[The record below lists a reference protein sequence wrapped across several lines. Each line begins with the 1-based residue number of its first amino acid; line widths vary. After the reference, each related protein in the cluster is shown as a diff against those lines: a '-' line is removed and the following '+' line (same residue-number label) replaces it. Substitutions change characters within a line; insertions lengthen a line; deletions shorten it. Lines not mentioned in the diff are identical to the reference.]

1 MNRNLIC
8 TIAGILLPLGTFCQQ
23 GPNQALSLKEAVAQG
38 AANYGRVKAKKE
50 YSLAAYQTV
59 GQLERDRLP
68 NFNLS
73 AQQDYGSVNGQNGP
87 LYGLGGLGVAS
98 SGLPLPAQNWNSAFG
113 ALYLVNVNWEFF
125 TFGRARQKVTVAKA
139 DVDRLQ
145 KDYEQELFQ
154 HKVKVS
160 AAYFNLLASQRLLSS
175 QQKNLERAQVF
186 HRNVAERARK
196 GLLPGVDSL
205 LSSAEVSKARIT
217 LNQVKDLVKTQ
228 NNELVQLMGA
238 ELRNYMADTSLIY
251 LAAPSLKRESGIKD
265 SLEHPLMQ
273 YQASRI
279 AQSREQEKLF
289 KGDYYPSFTVFG
301 VYQTRASGF
310 KSNYAADQTAFTTNY
325 LRGINPTRQNYLMGV
340 GMVWN
345 LTTIARSEKK
355 INSQELIT
363 KGLEEEYKA
372 LDLELQA
379 REDAANSRL
388 GYALQNFNE
397 APLQVNAAQQA
408 YAQRLALY
416 NNGLAT
422 LTDVITAQFTLNRAE
437 TDRDVAF
444 TNVWQALLMKVAA
457 TGDFDFFL
465 SQF

>member
-1 MNRNLIC
+1 M
-8 TIAGILLPLGTFCQQ
+8 AGILMPVCAFGQQ
-23 GPNQALSLKEAVAQG
+23 GLNQPLSLKEALEQG
-38 AANYGRVKAKKE
+38 VSNYGRVKAKKS
-50 YSLAAYQTV
+50 YSMAAYQTV

-68 NFNLS
+68 NLNLS

-139 DVDRLQ
+139 DADRLQ

-154 HKVKVS
+154 HKVKIS
-160 AAYFNLLASQRLLSS
+160 AAYFNLLASQRLLAS
-175 QQKNLERAQVF
+175 QQKNLERAVVF
-186 HRNVAERARK
+186 HRNVAERAKK
-196 GLLPGVDSL
+196 GLLSGVDSL
-205 LSSAEVSKARIT
+205 LSSAEVSKARIA
-217 LNQVKDLVKTQ
+217 LNQVKDQVKVQ
-228 NNELVQLMGA
+228 NNELAQLMGA
-238 ELRNYMADTSLIY
+238 EPMDYVADTTLVY
-251 LAAPSLKRESGIKD
+251 LAPPSPNVESGGKD
-265 SLEHPLMQ
+265 SLHPLMK

-301 VYQTRASGF
+301 VYQTRGSGF

-325 LRGINPTRQNYLMGV
+325 LTGISPTRQNYLMGV

-355 INSQELIT
+355 VSSQELIT

-372 LDLELQA
+372 LDLELRA
-379 REDAANSRL
+379 REDAANTRL

-397 APLQVNAAQQA
+397 APVQVNAARQA
-408 YAQRLALY
+408 YAQRLAMY
-416 NNGLAT
+416 GNGLST
-422 LTDVITAQFTLNRAE
+422 LTDVIAAQFTLNRAE

-444 TNVWQALLMKVAA
+444 TNVWQALLMKAA
-457 TGDFDFFL
+457 STGDFDFFL
-465 SQF
+465 NQF